1 MKRYNIVALFG
12 KSGSGKDTI
21 LNLLCQDYP
30 EYNRKI
36 GCTSRPPRENEK
48 DGIDYNFLT
57 YTDFITDSDD
67 FLEQNEFNGW
77 RYGTRFKD
85 LKPAPVINIGVF
97 NIDGIEQM
105 LKKSIM
111 TVRLTDTKG
120 AVLTTWEEQRL
131 RILPIKIITS
141 DKVRLIH
148 QLQREINPNIREILR
163 RYDADEKDFKDIPF
177 SYCGVYNE
185 DGLLQDAKRD
195 VSNIINSYPMFFK

>member
-1 MKRYNIVALFG
+1 MKKYNIVALFG

-36 GCTSRPPRENEK
+36 GCTSRLPRENEK
-48 DGIDYNFLT
+48 DGVDYNFLT
-57 YTDFITDSDD
+57 YTDFITNSDD

-85 LKPAPVINIGVF
+85 LKPAPAINIGIF
-97 NIDGIEQM
+97 NIDGIKQM
-105 LKKSIM
+105 LKKSVIKKQ
-111 TVRLTDTKG
+111 VTDASGTLLSQWKEKK
-120 AVLTTWEEQRL
+120 LN
-131 RILPIKIITS
+131 ILPIEIIAS
-141 DKVRLIH
+141 DKARLIH

-163 RYDADEKDFKDIPF
+163 RYDADENDFKDIPF
-177 SYCGVYNE
+177 SYCAVYNE

-195 VSNIINSYPMFFK
+195 VANIINSYSTFLK